1 MSDYI
6 ELSVLIAN
14 LNKNKNCPITN
25 KQREDEIEHFFE
37 NLNSEPDL
45 VLLQDAYVEV
55 NSRIDQIRTLQNAL
69 SDNWKF
75 CYQTECKTKIFEK
88 NNVILSDSSQIQYE
102 TSDFCFSQDIDKS
115 KFCIAKYVIRRG
127 VSFRERE
134 TLLVVSFHGT
144 RKMDVV
150 QKVKHL
156 KTFLKEF
163 KKLKQESKSSHLIIG
178 GDFNVDLDVFGRKES
193 EFLQYLGL
201 KIVPYKNQGANKC
214 VGIICDKEIAKLGA
228 TATVFTDL
236 SNTFEDENTEVVES
250 GMSPDTLVHQP
261 ILFNLKFPIR

>member
-1 MSDYI
+1 MPDYI

-14 LNKNKNCPITN
+14 LNKNRNCPITN

-75 CYQTECKTKIFEK
+75 CYQTECKTEIFEK
-88 NNVILSDSSQIQYE
+88 NNAILSDSSQIQYA
-102 TSDFCFSQDIDKS
+102 TSDFIFSQDIDRS
-115 KFCIAKYVIRRG
+115 KFCIAKYDFGRG
-127 VSFRERE
+127 CSFRERE

-144 RKMDVV
+144 RKMDVD
-150 QKVKHL
+150 QKLRQL
-156 KTFLKEF
+156 KTFLQEF
-163 KKLKQESKSSHLIIG
+163 KKLKHKSKSAHLIIG
-178 GDFNVDLDVFGRKES
+178 GDFNVDLDLFGREES
-193 EFLQYLGL
+193 EFLEDLDL
-201 KIVPYKNQGANKC
+201 KIVPYQNQEARKC
-214 VGIICDKEIAKLGA
+214 VGIICDKEIVKLGVS
-228 TATVFTDL
+228 VFTDQT
-236 SNTFEDENTEVVES
+236 NTFKDKDTEVVCS
-250 GMSPDTLVHQP
+250 GMSPATLIHHP